1 MTAMLGELFQW
12 APGRE
17 GYYGDFGGA
26 FVPEI
31 LHETLAELR
40 AAFDDARRDPGF
52 WKSST
57 SR

>member
-1 MTAMLGELFQW
+1 MLGELFQW
-12 APGRE
+12 VPGRE

-40 AAFDDARRDPGF
+40 AAVDDAR
-52 WKSST
+52 SSA
-57 SR
+57 SV

>member
-1 MTAMLGELFQW
+1 MTMPAELFPW

-26 FVPEI
+26 FVPEM

-40 AAFDDARRDPGF
+40 AAFDNARRDPAF
-52 WKSST
+52 W
-57 SR
+57 